1 VYRGRVV
8 AGMTVHASEGAAKTM
23 IS

>member
-1 VYRGRVV
+1 VHRGGVV
-8 AGMTVHASEGAAKTM
+8 AGVSVHASEGAAETM

>member
-1 VYRGRVV
+1 VYRGGVV
-8 AGMTVHASEGAAKTM
+8 AGVTVHASEGAAETM